1 MTRPDERTRALVGAY
16 ALLDK
21 MSQLSVV
28 DGEISAA
35 LQQEAV
41 GVLRHFPTP
50 RQTDHLAVV
59 CPAFFGRV
67 K

>member
-1 MTRPDERTRALVGAY
+1 MTLPHERTGALIGAY

-21 MSQLSVV
+21 MSRLSVV

-35 LQQEAV
+35 LKQEANR
-41 GVLRHFPTP
+41 VLRHFPTP